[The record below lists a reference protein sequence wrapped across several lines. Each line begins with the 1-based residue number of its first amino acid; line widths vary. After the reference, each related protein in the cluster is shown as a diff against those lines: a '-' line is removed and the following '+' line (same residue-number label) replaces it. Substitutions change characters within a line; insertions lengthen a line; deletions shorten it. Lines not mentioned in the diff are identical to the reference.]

1 MRKAIGY
8 QLYACGEK
16 KLPKTILLEKNTYIL
31 SKILKHDFFAATAL
45 YKLAKRKKRTDKNTP
60 FKIVLKMHR
69 QQHFLG
75 LPTTWLG
82 KRLCNHEIKNLRRLQ
97 CISQVPKLLSKY
109 DNTGFIYEYIE
120 GCSLAESKNL
130 PDDFFDHLLELL
142 NRIHNCGI
150 AYLDM
155 NKRGN
160 IIVGKDGRPFLIDF
174 QIALYINKKP
184 LFGKNFVERLWN
196 CLKKAD
202 LYHLFKHKR
211 KLKPQ
216 LLKPEEKNISR
227 SKSKLISLHRSIT
240 RPFRKLRRQL
250 LRYLYSRNILPIE
263 PNVGYNP
270 EDNPARFLQ

>member
-8 QLYACGEK
+8 QLYACGEE
-16 KLPKTILLEKNTYIL
+16 KLPRTILLEKNTYLL

-45 YKLAKRKKRTDKNTP
+45 FQLKKRKKRTDKKTP
-60 FKIVLKMHR
+60 FKIVLKMYR

-75 LPTTWLG
+75 LPMAWLG
-82 KRLCNHEIKNLRRLQ
+82 KNLCNYETENLRRLQ
-97 CISQVPKLLSKY
+97 GIAQVPKLLSTY
-109 DNTGFIYEYIE
+109 GNTGFIYEYIE
-120 GCSLAESKNL
+120 GCSLDESKNL

-142 NRIHNCGI
+142 NRIHSLGI

-160 IIVGKDGRPFLIDF
+160 IIVGEDGRAFLIDF
-174 QIALYINKKP
+174 QIALYMNKNP
-184 LFGKNFVERLWN
+184 SFGKSFAQYFWN
-196 CLKKAD
+196 CSKKAD

-216 LLKPEEKNISR
+216 LLNPEEKNISH
-227 SKSKLISLHRSIT
+227 SKNKLISLHRSLT

-250 LRYLYSRNILPIE
+250 LRYLYSRNILPID
-263 PNVGYNP
+263 PDIKYSP
-270 EDNPARFLQ
+270 EDDPARFLQ